1 MENLANNQLDQPS
14 KVAPASDL
22 ALMLNQINADFY
34 AHVADS
40 FSATRSRPW
49 EGWNRVVE
57 LAGACGRAA
66 RVLDV
71 ACGNL
76 RFERFLDDEL
86 PYAPRRFT
94 CVDSCTSLVGQLPDD
109 VDFVERDIVSSLV
122 SGGLCNAVGTDFDL
136 TVCFGFFHHV
146 PALDL
151 RVRLLNDLVARTA
164 PHGLICISLWCFL
177 RDTRL
182 AAKAD
187 AATKNACERL
197 GIERSALDSGDRFLC
212 WQEREDVFRFSHSFD
227 DSEIEL
233 LANSVRDSAEIIE
246 IFNADGKHGDL
257 NTYLVL
263 RKR

>member
-1 MENLANNQLDQPS
+1 MENLANNQLDQS
-14 KVAPASDL
+14 LKGGPASDL
-22 ALMLNQINADFY
+22 ALMLNRVNADFY
-34 AHVADS
+34 AQVADS

-49 EGWNRVVE
+49 EGWRRIVE
-57 LAGACGRAA
+57 LAGGSGRAA

-76 RFERFLDDEL
+76 RFERFLKDEL

-94 CVDSCTSLVGQLPDD
+94 CVDSCASLVGELPDD
-109 VDFVERDIVSSLV
+109 VDFFEQDIVSSLV
-122 SGGLCNAVGTDFDL
+122 SGGLCNTVGADFDL

-187 AATKNACERL
+187 AATKNACERF
-197 GIERSALDSGDRFLC
+197 GIERSALEPGDRFLC

-227 DSEIEL
+227 ESEIEL
-233 LANSVRDSAEIIE
+233 FASSVSDSAEIVE

-257 NTYLVL
+257 NTYLVF

>member
-1 MENLANNQLDQPS
+1 MENIANDQLVQPL
-14 KVAPASDL
+14 KGGPASDL

-34 AHVADS
+34 ARVADS

-49 EGWNRVVE
+49 ESWRRIVE
-57 LAGACGRAA
+57 LAGGSGRAA
-66 RVLDV
+66 HVLDV

-86 PYAPRRFT
+86 PYTPRRFT
-94 CVDSCTSLVGQLPDD
+94 CVDSCASLVGELPGD
-109 VDFVERDIVSSLV
+109 VDFVEQDIVSSLV
-122 SGGLCNAVGTDFDL
+122 SGDLGDAVGADFDL

-146 PALDL
+146 PTYDL
-151 RVRLLNDLVARTA
+151 RVRLLNNLAARTA

-187 AATKNACERL
+187 AVTKNACERL
-197 GIERSALDSGDRFLC
+197 GIERSALEPGDRFLC

-233 LANSVRDSAEIIE
+233 LANSVNGSAEIIE

-257 NTYLVL
+257 NTYLVF

>member
-1 MENLANNQLDQPS
+1 MENIANNQLDQS
-14 KVAPASDL
+14 LKAALASDL
-22 ALMLNQINADFY
+22 ALKLNRINADFY
-34 AHVADS
+34 KQVADS

-49 EGWNRVVE
+49 EGWNRIVE
-57 LAGACGRAA
+57 LAGGSGHAA

-94 CVDSCTSLVGQLPDD
+94 CVDSCAGLVGELPVNVDFFEQDIVASLVL
-109 VDFVERDIVSSLV
+109 
-122 SGGLCNAVGTDFDL
+122 GGLGDAVGADFDL

-146 PALDL
+146 PTYDL
-151 RVRLLNDLVARTA
+151 RVRLLNDLAARTA
-164 PHGLICISLWCFL
+164 PHGLICISFWCFL
-177 RDTRL
+177 RDARL

-197 GIERSALDSGDRFLC
+197 GIERAALELGDRFLC

-227 DSEIEL
+227 ESEIEL
-233 LANSVRDSAEIIE
+233 LANSVNDSAEIIE

-257 NTYLVL
+257 NAYLVF